1 VSPPALERPD
11 EPRLL
16 PVFNHQRARFDAS
29 PNHHALRR
37 TSIAQRHVVGHF
49 IVLTVW
55 PESSAVCGRI
65 ALDLQGASLSMS
77 WRRS

>member
-1 VSPPALERPD
+1 LERPTNPD
-11 EPRLL
+11 FCLSL
-16 PVFNHQRARFDAS
+16 TTSVQVFDAS

-65 ALDLQGASLSMS
+65 ASIFKEYHF
-77 WRRS
+77 R